1 MVYYICAAYY
11 YILYLLNKYL
21 IRPFYVFILFYF
33 PSCLIFNFDK
43 YIDLDVYDAFDDIKH
58 DGIESVNINCNEQQ
72 IYVEVALLLDT
83 SLTNQID
90 ITNKIVLL
98 GKIQNRLNLFDLI
111 QFCIKSNNKKYTH
124 LYIRYTNVNNFY
136 INKYININDKMNI
149 ITNKRL
155 PFGNICE

>member
-1 MVYYICAAYY
+1 M
-11 YILYLLNKYL
+11 
-21 IRPFYVFILFYF
+21 
-33 PSCLIFNFDK
+33 
-43 YIDLDVYDAFDDIKH
+43 DVYDAFDDIKH

-111 QFCIKSNNKKYTH
+111 QFCIK
-124 LYIRYTNVNNFY
+124 
-136 INKYININDKMNI
+136 
-149 ITNKRL
+149 
-155 PFGNICE
+155 